1 MDGRQFL
8 ILCFAGWTF
17 GCRPEPAGDLT
28 LLVEAS
34 HAYTGEPV
42 SGIDFELERRVLEN
56 GVLNGNYQWVGSETT
71 ESNGRAEFH
80 FKRVNALDYQLKLVS
95 SDWFNRSDFIHPDAF
110 ITQTEV
116 STQVEATPR
125 GTVHIRLV
133 NAFPFD
139 EADQIQFRTLNIP
152 GEYLTCSNAW
162 ESHTGEAVQVERT
175 CDVEAD
181 RYLPY
186 LYVVTR
192 NNESIETL
200 DSIWVPRGVLTELEI
215 LY

>member
-1 MDGRQFL
+1 MNPRSFL
-8 ILCFAGWTF
+8 LICCALWAF

-28 LLVEAS
+28 LLVDS
-34 HAYTGEPV
+34 IHAYTGDPV
-42 SGIDFELERRVLEN
+42 SGIDFDLERRVVEN

-71 ESNGRAEFH
+71 QADGRAEFH
-80 FKRVNALDYQLKLVS
+80 FKRLNVLDYQLKLVS
-95 SDWFNRSDFIHPDAF
+95 SDWFNRSDFIHPDDF

-133 NAFPFD
+133 NAFPFN
-139 EADQIQFRTLNIP
+139 EADQIQFRTLNVP
-152 GEYLTCSNAW
+152 GEYATCSNAW
-162 ESHTGEAVQVERT
+162 ESHVGESVQVERT

-181 RYLPY
+181 RYLPFFY
-186 LYVVTR
+186 TVTR
-192 NNESIETL
+192 NEEAFETL
-200 DSIWVPRGVLTELEI
+200 DSIWVPRGMLTELEI